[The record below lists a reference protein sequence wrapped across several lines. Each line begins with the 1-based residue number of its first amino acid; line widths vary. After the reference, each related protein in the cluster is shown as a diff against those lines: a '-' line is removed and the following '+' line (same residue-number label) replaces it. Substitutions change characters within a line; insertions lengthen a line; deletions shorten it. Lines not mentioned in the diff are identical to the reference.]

1 MSQTLLAKSPNKPVP
16 SPTQSKP
23 PWLRVRQQDA
33 QAAYQSAPAPSS
45 RDEAWRY
52 GDFKAIDFSDCV
64 PANPVSSEA
73 ADIILEASRCSVR
86 GGHHLIFANDRL
98 LHREPLNNSAPM
110 LLPLAE
116 AWESHGDL
124 IRDHLM
130 RHPLPTGSEKFAQL
144 HLASLKS
151 GTFLYLPKGCH
162 VKQPLHVAHWLAGE
176 AQSAF
181 PHTLVIADEDSSA
194 TLVDW
199 YASADS
205 TRHMACAL
213 TDLWLRRGASVQY
226 LSVQNWNRATTSVQ
240 ACSAHVNEG
249 ASARTLALH
258 LGGKYSRFENISR
271 LLAKGA
277 RSEMYGLTVADEKQ
291 HFDQR
296 TLQEHASAETYS
308 NLLFKNALYDG
319 AKTTFAGLIR
329 VDEHAHRTDAYQKV
343 RNLLLSDQ
351 AEANSL
357 PGLEILADQVRCSHG
372 ATTGEIDAE
381 ELFYLRSRGIPEKTA
396 YGLITEGFLSEV
408 LQKIENDSLREMCV
422 ALVRTRLGAH

>member
-1 MSQTLLAKSPNKPVP
+1 
-16 SPTQSKP
+16 
-23 PWLRVRQQDA
+23 
-33 QAAYQSAPAPSS
+33 
-45 RDEAWRY
+45 
-52 GDFKAIDFSDCV
+52 
-64 PANPVSSEA
+64 
-73 ADIILEASRCSVR
+73 
-86 GGHHLIFANDRL
+86 
-98 LHREPLNNSAPM
+98 
-110 LLPLAE
+110 LPLAE

-130 RHPLPTGSEKFAQL
+130 RHPVPTGSHKFAQL
-144 HLASLKS
+144 HLASLRN
-151 GTFLYLPKGCH
+151 GTFLYIPKGVH
-162 VKQPLHVAHWLAGE
+162 VAQPLHVGHWLAGA

-181 PHTLVIADEDSSA
+181 PHTLVIAEEDSSA

-205 TRHMACAL
+205 TRHMACSL
-213 TDLWLRRGASVQY
+213 SDLWLMRGASVRY
-226 LSVQNWNRATTSVQ
+226 LSVQQWNRSTASVH
-240 ACSAHVNEG
+240 ACSTHVNEG
-249 ASARTLALH
+249 ASALTLGLH
-258 LGGKYSRFENISR
+258 LGGSYSRFEHVSR
-271 LLAKGA
+271 LLGRGA

-296 TLQEHASAETYS
+296 TLQEHASADTYS
-308 NLLFKNALYDG
+308 NLLFKNALYDS
-319 AKTTFAGLIR
+319 AKTTFSGLIR

-396 YGLITEGFLSEV
+396 FGLITEGFLSEV
-408 LQKIENDSLREMCV
+408 LQKIEDAPLQDLC
-422 ALVRTRLGAH
+422 AGLVRARLGGH